1 MKARFQLSILA
12 DGNTLSVGTDATVA
26 VKLPGTSTSATL
38 YSNSAGTATTTNPLS
53 ADSNGNIAC
62 YVTPG
67 RYDLTIT
74 TADGTVTLTDYE
86 VSGIGLDV
94 IATSGA
100 THTATAQDNGVCRS
114 FTQSGDITYTVLSSA
129 SVGTL
134 NFAINTGGGGV
145 IFAWA
150 GGSEVNGFST
160 ISPGKMG
167 CAAKIGTGLWA
178 LIGAAS

>member
-38 YSNSAGTATTTNPLS
+38 YSNSAGTATTTNPLTANS
-53 ADSNGNIAC
+53 AGNVAC

-86 VSGIGLDV
+86 IVGVGLDV
-94 IATSGA
+94 IATAGA
-100 THTATAQDNGVCRS
+100 SHSATAQDNGICRT
-114 FTQSGDITYTVLSSA
+114 FAQSGNITYTVLPSA
-129 SVGTL
+129 AVGTI
-134 NFAINTGGGGV
+134 NFAINTGGGAAV
-145 IFAWA
+145 FAF
-150 GGSEVNGFST
+150 GTDTEVNGFTT
-160 ISPGKMG
+160 IAAGKLG
-167 CAAKIGTGLWA
+167 CAIKIGNALWA
-178 LIGAAS
+178 LVGDAS